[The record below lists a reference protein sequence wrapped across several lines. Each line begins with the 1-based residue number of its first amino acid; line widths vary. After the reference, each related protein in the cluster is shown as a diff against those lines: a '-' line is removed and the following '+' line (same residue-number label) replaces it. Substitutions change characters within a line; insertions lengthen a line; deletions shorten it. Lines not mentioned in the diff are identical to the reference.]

1 MGGILVLWHPVK
13 SCMMLLTLHVVEE
26 QHFIYVS
33 SILQGLRNQV
43 NEQIQSNQSIISL
56 IQERISNQTQIE
68 EEKNTGK
75 GATG

>member
-1 MGGILVLWHPVK
+1 MASSQKLYDAAHLA
-13 SCMMLLTLHVVEE
+13 CCNVEE
-26 QHFIYVS
+26 QHFIYVF
-33 SILQGLRNQV
+33 SISQGLRNQV

-75 GATG
+75 RATG